1 MIDDP
6 KLAIVI
12 VNYRTPELVERC
24 LKSLQAE
31 RMLCGP
37 FEVVV
42 VDGGSGDGSDRKIA
56 ATIERLNL
64 AEWVTLLP
72 LDFNGGFGW
81 ANNQAALRLLQRDN
95 PPEYIH
101 FLNPDTEVQSGA
113 IKALVTT
120 LNQHA
125 NVGAVGS
132 QLIEDGH
139 PVASAFRFPSIG
151 REFLHGGYMVGLGRF
166 LGIKPIMIDPCPVG
180 PVDWVTGASVMVRSE
195 TLRQSGLF
203 DDGFFLYYEEVELM
217 LRINRA
223 GWQIWHQ
230 PESLVHH
237 VGGAAT
243 GVESGAIATPNAL
256 PLYWFESRMR
266 FFTRSYGSTTT
277 VVTNLAWLTSHVI
290 WRLRCMLFSRL
301 RFRQIPGQCSQI
313 LSVGIIPSKRDRV
326 NGIADWRSRV
336 GERPLWSK
344 ST

>member
-1 MIDDP
+1 MVHDP

-31 RMLCGP
+31 RALCGP

-42 VDGGSGDGSDRKIA
+42 VDGGSGDDSDSKIGQS
-56 ATIERLNL
+56 IERLNL

-81 ANNQAALRLLQRDN
+81 ANNQAALRLLQRDG
-95 PPEYIH
+95 PPDYIH
-101 FLNPDTEVQSGA
+101 FLNPDTEVQPGA

-120 LNQHA
+120 LDQYPH
-125 NVGAVGS
+125 VGAVGS
-132 QLIEDGH
+132 QLIEDGR

-166 LGIKPIMIDPCPVG
+166 LGIKSIMIDPCPVG
-180 PVDWVTGASVMVRSE
+180 PVDWVTGASFMVRSE

-217 LRINRA
+217 LRISRA

-243 GVESGAIATPNAL
+243 GVESGATKTPSARPAYWYQSRQRIFAL
-256 PLYWFESRMR
+256 A
-266 FFTRSYGSTTT
+266 YGSTYSFFAN
-277 VVTNLAWLTSHVI
+277 VSWLVGRSL
-290 WRLRCMLFSRL
+290 WRVRRIAFPSLLYRE
-301 RFRQIPGQCSQI
+301 IPKDISGI
-313 LSVGIIPSKRDRV
+313 VAPGLLPKKNDLTPAIVGFTDVSNEP
-326 NGIADWRSRV
+326 
-336 GERPLWSK
+336 PFWSK
-344 ST
+344 VE